1 MKAVARFSTCA
12 LPLLAFATS
21 SFAQAMLPN
30 EFEPGSP
37 AFGPLSSYF
46 GGVGSFGVR
55 PSTATVFS
63 GNSLEV
69 WANFQPDAFFNI
81 AGVQV
86 GALDL
91 PRSSLTFPANANTF
105 SLTVRPPT
113 IGRLQMIVTLSED
126 DDGDGIFDAESDD
139 RWETSPIVLATTA
152 SVYNIPLTSF
162 THANPG
168 AGNGIMQLGTT
179 PHLGVAITFE
189 TRASLPGG
197 VIEQPVT
204 LQIDHVGLFVG
215 NQTIPAASCPADL
228 DNGSGA
234 GVDDGA
240 VEISDL
246 LYFISKFELG
256 HTTADLDNGSMNGVP
271 DQAVTIE
278 DLLFFL
284 VHFEGGC

>member
-1 MKAVARFSTCA
+1 MKTLARFSLCA
-12 LPLLAFATS
+12 LPLLAFATTS
-21 SFAQAMLPN
+21 SAQAMLPN
-30 EFEPGSP
+30 DFEAGSP
-37 AFGPLSSYF
+37 MLSPLSSYF
-46 GGVGSFGVR
+46 GGVAAFGVR
-55 PSTATVFS
+55 PSTTTVYS

-91 PRSSLTFPANANTF
+91 PRSALTFPANANTF
-105 SLTVRPPT
+105 SVTIRPPSF
-113 IGRLQMIVTLSED
+113 GRLQMIVTLSED
-126 DDGDGIFDAESDD
+126 DDGDGIFDAENDD
-139 RWETSPIVLATTA
+139 RWESSPIVLGTTT

-168 AGNGIMQLGTT
+168 SGNGIMQLGTT
-179 PHLGVAITFE
+179 PHLGMSITFE

-215 NQTIPAASCPADL
+215 NQTIPTPSCPADL
-228 DNGSGA
+228 DNGSGM

-240 VEISDL
+240 VEINDL

-256 HTTADLDNGSMNGVP
+256 HAAADLDNGSMNGVP
-271 DQAVTIE
+271 DQAVTID

>member
-1 MKAVARFSTCA
+1 MKTAARLSLCA
-12 LPLLAFATS
+12 LPLLAWTAMS
-21 SFAQAMLPN
+21 SAQAMLPN
-30 EFEPGSP
+30 DFETGSP
-37 AFGPLSSYF
+37 TLSALSSYF
-46 GGVGSFGVR
+46 GGVGAFGVR
-55 PSTATVFS
+55 PSTASVYS

-81 AGVQV
+81 AGVQI
-86 GALDL
+86 GALDI

-105 SLTVRPPT
+105 SITIRPPS

-126 DDGDGIFDAESDD
+126 DDGDGIFDAENDD
-139 RWETSPIVLATTA
+139 RWETTPILLNATT

-168 AGNGIMQLGTT
+168 SGNGIMQLGTT
-179 PHLGVAITFE
+179 PHLGFAITFD

-197 VIEQPVT
+197 VIEQPIT

-215 NQTIPAASCPADL
+215 NQTIPTPSCAADL

-240 VEISDL
+240 VEINDL
-246 LYFISKFELG
+246 LYFIGKFELG
-256 HTTADLDNGSMNGVP
+256 LAAADLDNGSMNGVP
-271 DQAVTIE
+271 DQAVTID

>member
-1 MKAVARFSTCA
+1 MKTLARFSLCA
-12 LPLLAFATS
+12 LPLLAFATTS
-21 SFAQAMLPN
+21 KAQAMLPN
-30 EFEPGSP
+30 DFEPGSP
-37 AFGPLSSYF
+37 AFNPLSSYF
-46 GGVGSFGVR
+46 GGVGAFGVR
-55 PSTATVFS
+55 PSTTTVYS

-91 PRSSLTFPANANTF
+91 PRSALTFPANANTF
-105 SLTVRPPT
+105 SITVRPPS

-126 DDGDGIFDAESDD
+126 DDGDGIFDAEADD
-139 RWETSPIVLATTA
+139 RWETSPIVLGTST
-152 SVYNIPLTSF
+152 SVYNISLTSF

-179 PHLGVAITFE
+179 PHVGVAITFE

-215 NQTIPAASCPADL
+215 NQTIPTPSCPADL
-228 DNGSGA
+228 DNGSGT

-240 VEISDL
+240 VEINDL
-246 LYFISKFELG
+246 LYFINKFELG
-256 HTTADLDNGSMNGVP
+256 NVAADLDNGSMNGTP
-271 DQAVTIE
+271 DQAVTID